1 MPHRTEVKSV
11 ILRHHNV
18 LMANTD
24 SNPVRVALFD
34 PKVESFVI
42 RTLFQAR
49 LHDGELVPGVVLRF
63 YVVIRDKLDVGVLEG
78 GGELEFGGFFPNISA
93 IY

>member
-1 MPHRTEVKSV
+1 
-11 ILRHHNV
+11 
-18 LMANTD
+18 MANTD